1 MSGNSVGNSG
11 NNLHSAAPEPNT
23 SAYRDRKRYAWLVS
37 LLIPA
42 LSASGPFL
50 YWLSDSLVALWVPLL
65 LTYGIFPVLD
75 YFMGQDLSNPP
86 EQAVPALEADHYYRY
101 VTYALVPILWA
112 GFVFGVWFYTTHE
125 LPWHAQL
132 AGVLAL
138 GVVGGYGINLGHEL
152 GHKRP
157 EIERWLAK
165 LILAMTGY
173 GHFYIEH
180 NRGHHRDVATPN
192 DPASSRMGEN
202 IYAFLLREMPGAA
215 RRAWKLESERLAKEG
230 RGAWTLHN
238 EILQPLLLTLA
249 FFAAMTVWLGWA
261 ALPFMLLASFWSNFQ
276 LTTANYI
283 EHYGLLRQK
292 LANGRFEVCQPHHS
306 WNSNQVLSNWA
317 VFHLQR
323 HSDHHAHPLRRYQ
336 SLRHFEQAPQLPS
349 GYFGMFLVAYV
360 PPLWFWLMDRRLLA
374 AVQNDPAKINFDPA
388 RRAAL
393 LVRYQLSAIEPTD
406 LACHP

>member
-1 MSGNSVGNSG
+1 MPGHSGSNSAKPFDPVD
-11 NNLHSAAPEPNT
+11 PQET
-23 SAYRDRKRYAWLVS
+23 YRDRKRYAWLVS

-360 PPLWFWLMDRRLLA
+360 PPLWFWLMDQRLLA
-374 AVQNDPAKINFDPA
+374 AVQNDPARINFDPA

-393 LVRYQLSAIEPTD
+393 LARYQLSAIEPTD